1 MAKEKVVRTNA
12 AMNPTGKFMGK
23 GTWSRVEAT
32 QDFSNNH
39 DDINWGDHTP
49 ETLDVKKVEGKTI
62 YKVKI

>member
-1 MAKEKVVRTNA
+1 MAKEKIVRTDS
-12 AMNPTGKFMGK
+12 AMYGKTWNGK